1 MKEKVRKSS
10 DCHASLTPVKDRRNM
25 EKLGRKGFNLKQ
37 ISKKIAIRL
46 IALEVKSPVRGDHIS
61 KKRLFLIQYVNAA
74 NDSDFSNIKPSCL
87 GTDSISL

>member
-25 EKLGRKGFNLKQ
+25 ERLGRKGFNLKQ

-46 IALEVKSPVRGDHIS
+46 IALEVKSLVRGDHIS
-61 KKRLFLIQYVNAA
+61 KK
-74 NDSDFSNIKPSCL
+74 
-87 GTDSISL
+87 